1 MRSTRLVAIDSS
13 SLWTTAD
20 AFGLDTIRAT
30 GSLDPVRYSV
40 EAVTTD
46 GLQRGMGEAIALRSS
61 IAANWTGCRLL
72 GLQQHSRSAQCTQ
85 HTPTKTILVRRGT
98 FVNPVTGAR
107 GTEGRAG
114 C

>member
-40 EAVTTD
+40 EAVTTWTPEGD
-46 GLQRGMGEAIALRSS
+46 GGGDRAPLFDRRELDRLPLTRTSTTQPVGTVHTTHSDQNDSSQTRDLRQPG
-61 IAANWTGCRLL
+61 NG
-72 GLQQHSRSAQCTQ
+72 
-85 HTPTKTILVRRGT
+85 GT
-98 FVNPVTGAR
+98 R
-107 GTEGRAG
+107 D
-114 C
+114 